1 MKLGS
6 LQRRCCRTLF
16 QLGRGEMTRGKWSAW
31 TFGVV
36 GAGAAATV
44 ADRGA
49 FVIAFFWLM
58 FGGVAGLLV
67 LLARRSESELVPPE
81 VVAPSPFT
89 DQLGVHRYPGDV
101 LDVENHPTP
110 GAHGRY

>member
-1 MKLGS
+1 
-6 LQRRCCRTLF
+6 
-16 QLGRGEMTRGKWSAW
+16 MTRGKWSAW

-36 GAGAAATV
+36 GAVAAASV

-58 FGGVAGLLV
+58 FGGIAGLLV
-67 LLARRSESELVPPE
+67 LLARRTEADIAPPE
-81 VVAPSPFT
+81 VAAPSPFT

-110 GAHGRY
+110 GANGRY

>member
-1 MKLGS
+1 MARFK
-6 LQRRCCRTLF
+6 
-16 QLGRGEMTRGKWSAW
+16 MAAW

-36 GAGAAATV
+36 GALAAATV
-44 ADRGA
+44 SDRGA
-49 FVIAFFWLM
+49 FVIGFFWLM
-58 FGGVAGLLV
+58 FGGIAGLLV
-67 LLARRSESELVPPE
+67 LLARRADVVVESPKVD
-81 VVAPSPFT
+81 VRNPFT